1 MRHAR
6 TGLVLISIVMACSSC
21 AQQGDEQ
28 AAGNMAQ
35 PPTEKTAGGG
45 AIGKNPVGLHKGQM
59 GIDARHHDDGH
70 ALAVADRAVLSGEGL
85 GPVRIGM
92 RYADAEQAI
101 GAGLS
106 RDMDQDPSGACVIL
120 ARKDGR
126 DPAITYLG
134 LDGIIQRIDIGGP
147 GKVPFRVASGVT
159 IGSPEAMVRKIYA
172 GSIEALD
179 NYDDDAAPV
188 LLVKDGTGRT
198 GTAFHIENH
207 QVTGIAAGTLSAVRL
222 PEACA

>member
-1 MRHAR
+1 MRHVS
-6 TGLVLISIVMACSSC
+6 TGLALISIVMVCSSC
-21 AQQGDEQ
+21 AQKGDEQ
-28 AAGNMAQ
+28 AAGNMVQ
-35 PPTEKTAGGG
+35 PPTEKAAGGG
-45 AIGKNPVGLHKGQM
+45 ATGKNPVGPQKGQI
-59 GIDARHHDDGH
+59 GIDAGHHDDGH
-70 ALAVADRAVLSGEGL
+70 ALAAADRAILTGEGL

-92 RYADAEQAI
+92 RYADAEKAI

-106 RDMDQDPSGACVIL
+106 QDMDQDPSGACVIL

-134 LDGIIQRIDIGGP
+134 LDGVIQRIDIGGP
-147 GKVPFRVASGVT
+147 GKVPFRVPSGVT
-159 IGSPEAMVRKIYA
+159 IGSPEVMVRKIYS

-179 NYDDDAAPV
+179 NYEDDAAPV
-188 LLVKDGTGRT
+188 LLVKDRTGRT
-198 GTAFHIENH
+198 GIAFHIENR